1 MHLFLCW
8 LPLSQS
14 LHPAPSQ
21 RQPFPDPILLK
32 PAATPPW
39 GKWQLLH
46 PKNSTRTASP
56 AAASSAASQHQP
68 GWRRPRRSLIPTCDW
83 TPPCQPEQELPQPCP
98 DGSDLRGKWQLS
110 CGIKWT
116 SFNRQTI
123 RSGLINWRA
132 ISIVVR
138 NFKPQHC
145 LSQALLSPRFCLLVE
160 VTAVKL
166 CVPSQ
171 DYTWSLN

>member
-1 MHLFLCW
+1 MLTPTIPVTPPC
-8 LPLSQS
+8 PVTETAIPRN
-14 LHPAPSQ
+14 HPAQACCHPS
-21 RQPFPDPILLK
+21 LGEMTTL
-32 PAATPPW
+32 TPQ
-39 GKWQLLH
+39 K
-46 PKNSTRTASP
+46 
-56 AAASSAASQHQP
+56 QHQDSLP
-68 GWRRPRRSLIPTCDW
+68 RSSEFCSLSASARRRPRRSLIPTCDW